1 LPLST
6 KSLRVS
12 AAHNGLAQVR
22 VLPGPPIFA
31 CSASYGTAGHPVSCV
46 LDIADRADV
55 PDQAGVVYHAAT
67 RKLLTDNDIKQRYCS
82 V

>member
-12 AAHNGLAQVR
+12 AAHNGLVAGR
-22 VLPGPPIFA
+22 VLPGPPILA
-31 CSASYGTAGHPVSCV
+31 CSASYGTAGHPVSCA
-46 LDIADRADV
+46 LDIADRAYV
-55 PDQAGVVYHAAT
+55 LDQGGVVYYAAA
-67 RKLLTDNDIKQRYCS
+67 RELLADNDIKERCCS

>member
-22 VLPGPPIFA
+22 VLPRPPILA
-31 CSASYGTAGHPVSCV
+31 CSASYGTAGHPVSCA
-46 LDIADRADV
+46 LDIADRTYV
-55 PDQAGVVYHAAT
+55 LDQGGVDYHAAAHE
-67 RKLLTDNDIKQRYCS
+67 LLADNDIKERCCS